1 MGEKDGA
8 LCFCATGTLLVS
20 SDALKRLKKSE
31 TLTPNN
37 TYMYYNDIIPLQK
50 CDVVT

>member
-8 LCFCATGTLLVS
+8 LCFCATGTLFLS

-31 TLTPNN
+31 TLTQNN
-37 TYMYYNDIIPLQK
+37 TYMYYNIPL
-50 CDVVT
+50 